1 MRLMEIPCKVPAR
14 QGQAGIGG
22 GMGEDRRKGSAGGR
36 SHVPKTAAGRARQLE
51 KIARRRE
58 RLQRE
63 LAEAKR
69 TEAAV
74 AAAVR
79 ADGEKARAG
88 LERAAGRMILGVIE
102 EKRALAASG
111 DERAQRNLDYWTEKL
126 DRAVDDPA
134 ARRLAGLA
142 ARGEEPAKD

>member
-1 MRLMEIPCKVPAR
+1 
-14 QGQAGIGG
+14 
-22 GMGEDRRKGSAGGR
+22 MGEDRGKGSASGR

-63 LAEAKR
+63 LAAAKR
-69 TEAAV
+69 TEAAI

-111 DERAQRNLDYWTEKL
+111 DEWAAAAQSSMVFPRLSK
-126 DRAVDDPA
+126 ASSIPA
-134 ARRLAGLA
+134 SNVSKSSCPSPVLWACQ
-142 ARGEEPAKD
+142 

>member
-1 MRLMEIPCKVPAR
+1 
-14 QGQAGIGG
+14 
-22 GMGEDRRKGSAGGR
+22 MGDDRGKGSASGR

-63 LAEAKR
+63 LAAAKR
-69 TEAAV
+69 TEAAI

-111 DERAQRNLDYWTEKL
+111 DERAQRNLDYWTDRL

-134 ARRLAGLA
+134 CRQLAGLPAREPQDCGNA
-142 ARGEEPAKD
+142 AESESAGVAGSR

>member
-1 MRLMEIPCKVPAR
+1 M
-14 QGQAGIGG
+14 GG
-22 GMGEDRRKGSAGGR
+22 DRRKGSAGGR

-51 KIARRRE
+51 KVARRRE

-63 LAEAKR
+63 LAEAR
-69 TEAAV
+69 RREARI

-88 LERAAGRMILGVIE
+88 LERAAGRMLLDIVE
-102 EKRALAASG
+102 EKRALAADG
-111 DERAQRNLDYWTEKL
+111 DERAQRNLDYWTGKL

-134 ARRLAGLA
+134 ERELAGLPP
-142 ARGEEPAKD
+142 RREEPAKD

>member
-1 MRLMEIPCKVPAR
+1 M
-14 QGQAGIGG
+14 GG
-22 GMGEDRRKGSAGGR
+22 DRRKGSAGGR

-51 KIARRRE
+51 KVARQRE

-63 LAEAKR
+63 LAEAR
-69 TEAAV
+69 RREARI

-79 ADGEKARAG
+79 ADGEKVRAG

-111 DERAQRNLDYWTEKL
+111 DERAQRNLDYWTDRL

-134 ARRLAGLA
+134 CRQLAGL
-142 ARGEEPAKD
+142 PAKEPQDCGIPAESESAGVAGSR